1 MHIDLVSLFPEAL
14 AGYLASSIV
23 GRARRRGLL
32 SVDLIDPRWYA
43 GGRYRVVD
51 ARPYGGGPGMVL
63 GAEPLGRCLDALL
76 GRAPRA
82 RLLATSPQGRRL
94 DAAWAEEL
102 AGQERLIVL
111 CGHYEGIDERVLEHY
126 RPEELSIGDV
136 VLSGGEPAA
145 LVLIDAIA
153 RLVPGVLGD
162 ERSAIEDSFAD
173 GLLDHPCYTKPRVW
187 RGREVP
193 PVLCSGDHAAIAAWR
208 REQRRERTRARRPD
222 LLARIPHEDRREKP

>member
-1 MHIDLVSLFPEAL
+1 MHVDLVSLFPEAL

-32 SVDLIDPRWYA
+32 TVDLIDPRWYA

-63 GAEPLGRCLDALL
+63 APEPLGRCLDALV
-76 GRAPRA
+76 GRAPRS
-82 RLLATSPQGRRL
+82 RLLVTSPQGRRL
-94 DAAWAEEL
+94 DAAWAGEL
-102 AGQERLIVL
+102 AREQRLIVL

-126 RPEELSIGDV
+126 QPEEFSIGDV

-145 LVLIDAIA
+145 LVLVDAIA

-162 ERSAIEDSFAD
+162 ERSAVEDSFAD

-208 REQRRERTRARRPD
+208 REQRQRRTHERRPD
-222 LLARIPHEDRREKP
+222 LLDDAGG